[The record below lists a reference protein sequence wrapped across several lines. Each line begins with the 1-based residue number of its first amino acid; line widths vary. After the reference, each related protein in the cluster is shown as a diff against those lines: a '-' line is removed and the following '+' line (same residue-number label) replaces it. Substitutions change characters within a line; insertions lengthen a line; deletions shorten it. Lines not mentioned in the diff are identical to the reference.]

1 MYIYKSQQEISNI
14 KKIYMMVLDKITYL
28 CTQRNTALVNHFV
41 VKSDKTN
48 VAIFS
53 VFIDLN

>member
-1 MYIYKSQQEISNI
+1 
-14 KKIYMMVLDKITYL
+14 MVLDKITYL
-28 CTQRNTALVNHFV
+28 CTQRNAALVNHFV